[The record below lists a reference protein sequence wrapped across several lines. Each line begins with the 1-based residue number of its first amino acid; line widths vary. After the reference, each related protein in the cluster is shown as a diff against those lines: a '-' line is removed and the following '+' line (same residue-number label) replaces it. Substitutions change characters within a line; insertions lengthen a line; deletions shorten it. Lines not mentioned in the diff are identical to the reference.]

1 MDVVTKRVHELR
13 GSTIRTDE
21 ELKRLI
27 DRANPSDERDAY
39 MVARTAKAL
48 GDMLEVAIIDENGCL
63 VENTEV

>member
-1 MDVVTKRVHELR
+1 
-13 GSTIRTDE
+13 
-21 ELKRLI
+21 
-27 DRANPSDERDAY
+27 